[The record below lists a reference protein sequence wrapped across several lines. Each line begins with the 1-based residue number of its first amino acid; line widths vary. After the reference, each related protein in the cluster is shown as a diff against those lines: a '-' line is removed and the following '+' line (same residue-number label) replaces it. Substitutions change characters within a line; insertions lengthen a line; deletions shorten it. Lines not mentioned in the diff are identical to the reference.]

1 MPKKCHPYIMKKQ
14 LAAMALSGAMAVIIA
29 GCASNY
35 DEGVEVVSANGD
47 KAQLTEAEIKQYLQ
61 EWHEAKPGIE
71 RLTELESDLAFLIAE
86 VSRMSDL
93 NNTPEKYASAN
104 DADML
109 GDEVISGDNVIVATL
124 PSPYSNNSAA
134 TANTSVANN
143 NEQQNSAADGSADL
157 TAASSTAYAVHVAS
171 FLKPQSANFGWYV
184 VRQEYPA
191 LMANLTPKLKQIQR
205 PKQQLYSLRVGPFVT
220 DSQANNACK
229 VLKRRNYKCELTT
242 FDGNMLEL

>member
-1 MPKKCHPYIMKKQ
+1 MPKNCHPNIMKKQ
-14 LAAMALSGAMAVIIA
+14 LATIALLATMAGQIA

-35 DEGVEVVSANGD
+35 DESVEIVGANGD
-47 KAQLTEAEIKQYLQ
+47 KTQLTEAEIKQYLQ
-61 EWHEAKPGIE
+61 EWHDAKPGIE

-93 NNTPEKYASAN
+93 NNTPEKYASAS

-124 PSPYSNNSAA
+124 PSPYGNTSAA
-134 TANTSVANN
+134 STNASLANSNVKPN
-143 NEQQNSAADGSADL
+143 AAAEGGTEA
-157 TAASSTAYAVHVAS
+157 TGASSTAYAVHVAS

-184 VRQEYPA
+184 VQQEYPA
-191 LMANLTPKLKQIQR
+191 LMANLTPKLKQVSR

-229 VLKRRNYKCELTT
+229 ILKRRNYKCELTT